1 MDGIHDVGGM
11 DGFGSPNAGGHDAD
25 IDTGTDDGEST
36 DPLSGGAYEPFHER
50 WEGITYSLFVA
61 TLGNGVAN
69 IDEFRHSIER
79 MDPDRYLTARYYD
92 RWVTG
97 LSRLLLETDTIDAED
112 FWVRTA
118 AFAAGEGSVP
128 EREEPGLVGDLA
140 AGVADAYGSEGE
152 PREPRFEAGEAVR
165 IENVH
170 PEGHTRCPGYVRRT
184 QGTIEA
190 HRGTFTLPDASAH
203 GEPATEPLYEVAF
216 DARELWGEDADPNVA
231 VTLDL
236 WESYLVP
243 VAPEG
248 DAEPNEEAGTDDG
261 DEGNDTDSPEGTG

>member
-11 DGFGSPNAGGHDAD
+11 DGFGSPAADGHDAD

-118 AFAAGEGSVP
+118 AFA
-128 EREEPGLVGDLA
+128 
-140 AGVADAYGSEGE
+140 
-152 PREPRFEAGEAVR
+152 AGEAVR